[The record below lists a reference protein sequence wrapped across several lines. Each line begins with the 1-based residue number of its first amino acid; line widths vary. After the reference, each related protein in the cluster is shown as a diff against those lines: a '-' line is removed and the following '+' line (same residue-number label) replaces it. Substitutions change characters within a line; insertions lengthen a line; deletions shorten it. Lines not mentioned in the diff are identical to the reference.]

1 MRIALL
7 GGAGRMGQA
16 IKALADCDDFAGPTT
31 GTVEGTDVLIDFSSP
46 EGTVEAARYCQ
57 SKELPLVTGT
67 TGLDDGQQ
75 AVIRDAAETIPVV
88 QSGNMSLGVTLLRR
102 LVAEA
107 SAALPDFD
115 IEILETHHRHKKDS
129 PSGTALLLG
138 EAAARARGTAL
149 SEKARFARH
158 GRHDQR
164 HADEIGFAVRRGGG
178 VYGEHEVAFMS
189 EGETVTLGHQA
200 LSRDAFARGAL
211 TAARWIIG
219 RPPGLYTMDDVL
231 GFSAAADTADA
242 G

>member
-16 IKALADCDDFAGPTT
+16 IKELADCDDFAGPTT
-31 GTVEGTDVLIDFSSP
+31 GTAADTDVLIDFSSP
-46 EGTVEAARYCQ
+46 EGTVEAVLYCQ
-57 SKELPLVTGT
+57 GKELPLVTGT
-67 TGLDDGQQ
+67 TGLDDEQQ
-75 AVIRDAAETIPVV
+75 KIVRQASRVIPIV

-107 SAALPDFD
+107 STALPGFD

-138 EAAARARGTAL
+138 EAAARARGTTL
-149 SEKARFARH
+149 SERAKFSRH
-158 GRHDQR
+158 GREEKR
-164 HADEIGFAVRRGGG
+164 HPEEIGFAVRRGGG
-178 VYGEHEVAFMS
+178 VYGEHEVSFMS

-211 TAARWIIG
+211 TAARWVIG
-219 RPPGLYTMDDVL
+219 KPPGLYGMDDVL
-231 GFSAAADTADA
+231 G
-242 G
+242 